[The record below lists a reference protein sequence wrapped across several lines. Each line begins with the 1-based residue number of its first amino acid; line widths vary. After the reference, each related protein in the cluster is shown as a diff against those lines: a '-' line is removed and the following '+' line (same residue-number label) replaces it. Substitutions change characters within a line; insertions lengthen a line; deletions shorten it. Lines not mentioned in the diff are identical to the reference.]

1 MELLQA
7 LHSRDSATALKLIQ
21 SGIDLTTL
29 PNKESFLFLV
39 HEHGLNEVF
48 DSLLDRNANV
58 NEIFADNN
66 TILHRMIVSNP
77 RMIEQ
82 TLRCVNLTDDLNRK
96 DALQRTYL
104 IIACLTGFEEVVDA
118 LLAKGV
124 SLDDQDDLGTTAL
137 IASLQCGKNNIHMKL
152 LDAGAN
158 IHLHNKSFDT
168 ALSVAVLRDFTPLAK
183 RLLEMKADVNTM
195 TTYGT
200 LPLHN
205 AAFNGNL
212 ELLKLLIEQK
222 ADINAPDGNTKTT
235 ALMTALLHC
244 NYECAS
250 YLLDLK
256 ADVDAVN
263 LGKESPLLMLC
274 KSYHFRDKL
283 DRSPHIQSMIAIAS
297 RLRND
302 INRETVLSLAIEKDF
317 PEMVSLLSS

>member
-7 LHSRDSATALKLIQ
+7 LHASDSATALKLIQ

-29 PNKESFLFLV
+29 PDKESFLFLA
-39 HEHGLNEVF
+39 HKYYMREVF
-48 DSLLDRNANV
+48 DCLLDHNANV
-58 NEIFADNN
+58 NEIFEDGS
-66 TILHRMIVSNP
+66 TILHRMIIANP

-82 TLRCVNLTDDLNRK
+82 TLRCLDLTDDLNRK

-104 IIACLTGFEEVVDA
+104 IIASLIGFEEVVDA

-124 SLDDQDDLGTTAL
+124 SLDDQDDSGTTAL

-158 IHLHNKSFDT
+158 IHLCNESFDT

-183 RLLEMKADVNTM
+183 RLIEMKANVKIM
-195 TTYGT
+195 TTYGV
-200 LPLHN
+200 LPLLN

-212 ELLKLLIEQK
+212 ELLKLLIDQK
-222 ADINAPDGNTKTT
+222 ADINAPDDNTKTT

-263 LGKESPLLMLC
+263 LGKETPLLMLC
-274 KSYHFRDKL
+274 KSYLFRDKL
-283 DRSPHIQSMIAIAS
+283 ERSPHIQSMLAIAS

-302 INRETVLSLAIEKDF
+302 INRETALSLAIEKDF
-317 PEMVSLLSS
+317 PEMVELLSS

>member
-7 LHSRDSATALKLIQ
+7 LHSGNSATALKLIQ

-29 PNKESFLFLV
+29 PNKESFLFLA

-58 NEIFADNN
+58 NEILKDNN

-137 IASLQCGKNNIHMKL
+137 IASLQNNIHMKL

-158 IHLHNKSFDT
+158 IHLCNKSFDT
-168 ALSVAVLRDFTPLAK
+168 PLSVAVLRDFTPLAK
-183 RLLEMKADVNTM
+183 RLLEMKADVNIRTE
-195 TTYGT
+195 YGT

-274 KSYHFRDKL
+274 KSYLFCDKL

-302 INRETVLSLAIEKDF
+302 INKETALSLAIEKDF